1 MGSQAEL
8 MVRPDREKTAAG
20 RMRSA
25 LLAII
30 PCLLALAMLAGCKS
44 IPPLDTKPLD
54 DAGMT
59 YDTVKQLEA
68 AKISQSEIG
77 EIAEAKQG
85 GLSDA
90 GCVEI
95 LGIYRTRKAPFD
107 AGEAVSGLL
116 QVGLSEANVIEL
128 ARLNQLGLGVGELQ
142 AMKLAG
148 LSEEIVMDVARD
160 HAEGKPVLSGASLG
174 RMKNAELRSGTILE
188 LVRRNVPDSD
198 ADAILAA
205 RKHGMSDAEILRHF
219 HGSA

>member
-1 MGSQAEL
+1 MAVCPE
-8 MVRPDREKTAAG
+8 RANARAG
-20 RMRSA
+20 RRRGIFPA
-25 LLAII
+25 LI
-30 PCLLALAMLAGCKS
+30 PCLVALAMLAGCKT

-59 YDTVKQLEA
+59 YDTIKQLEA
-68 AKISQSEIG
+68 AKISQAEIG
-77 EIAEAKQG
+77 EIAQARQG

-95 LGIYRTRKAPFD
+95 LSIYRTRKTPFD
-107 AGEAVSGLL
+107 AGDVVAGML
-116 QVGLSEANVIEL
+116 QVGISEANVVEL
-128 ARLNQLGLGVGELQ
+128 ARLNQLGLGAGELQ

-148 LSEEIVMDVARD
+148 LSQEIVMDVARD

-174 RMKNAELRSGTILE
+174 KMKNAEIRSGTILE

-198 ADAILAA
+198 ADAIIAA

-219 HGSA
+219 HGTA

>member
-1 MGSQAEL
+1 MGSQADMAACLE
-8 MVRPDREKTAAG
+8 RRKTTAG
-20 RMRSA
+20 RARE
-25 LLAII
+25 LCIAII
-30 PCLLALAMLAGCKS
+30 PCLFALAMLTGCKS

-68 AKISQSEIG
+68 VKISQTEIG
-77 EIAEAKQG
+77 EIAKARQG

-95 LGIYRTRKAPFD
+95 LGIYRTRKTPFD
-107 AGEAVSGLL
+107 AGDAVTGLL
-116 QVGLSEANVIEL
+116 QVGMSEADVMEL
-128 ARLNQLGLGVGELQ
+128 ARLNQLGLDVGELQ

-188 LVRRNVPDSD
+188 LVKRNVPDSD

-205 RKHGMSDAEILRHF
+205 RKHGMSDSEILRHF

>member
-1 MGSQAEL
+1 MGSQAD
-8 MVRPDREKTAAG
+8 VIGHPDSREALAG
-20 RMRSA
+20 RTRSFF
-25 LLAII
+25 LPLI
-30 PCLLALAMLAGCKS
+30 PCLLAVALLGGCKS

-59 YDTVKQLEA
+59 YDTVKQLES
-68 AKISQSEIG
+68 AKISQAEIL
-77 EIAEAKQG
+77 EMAKAHQG

-107 AGEAVSGLL
+107 AGDAVAGLL
-116 QVGLSEANVIEL
+116 QVGMSEANVIDL
-128 ARLNQLGLGVGELQ
+128 ARLNQLGLGAGELQ
-142 AMKLAG
+142 AVKLAG
-148 LSEEIVMDVARD
+148 LSQEVVMDVARD

-174 RMKNAELRSGTILE
+174 RMKNAEIRSGTILE

-198 ADAILAA
+198 ADAIIAA
-205 RKHGMSDAEILRHF
+205 HKHGVSDVEILRHF

>member
-1 MGSQAEL
+1 MCCPERS
-8 MVRPDREKTAAG
+8 KTAAG
-20 RMRSA
+20 QIRHVF
-25 LLAII
+25 LAII
-30 PCLLALAMLAGCKS
+30 SCLLVLAMLAGCKS

-59 YDTVKQLEA
+59 YDTIKQLEA
-68 AKISQSEIG
+68 AKISQAEIG
-77 EIAEAKQG
+77 EISRARQG

-107 AGEAVSGLL
+107 AGDAVAGLL
-116 QVGLSEANVIEL
+116 QVGMSEPNVIEL

-148 LSEEIVMDVARD
+148 LSQEIVMDVARD

-219 HGSA
+219 RGSA

>member
-1 MGSQAEL
+1 MGSQAKIVFRPECVKTPVGRRRGIFPAL
-8 MVRPDREKTAAG
+8 M
-20 RMRSA
+20 
-25 LLAII
+25 
-30 PCLLALAMLAGCKS
+30 PCLFVLAMLAGCKT

-59 YDTVKQLEA
+59 YDTIKQLEA
-68 AKISQSEIG
+68 AKISQAEIG
-77 EIAEAKQG
+77 EMARARQG
-85 GLSDA
+85 GMSDA
-90 GCVEI
+90 GCAEI

-107 AGEAVSGLL
+107 AGDAVAGLL
-116 QVGLSEANVIEL
+116 QVGISEPNVIEL
-128 ARLNQLGLGVGELQ
+128 ARLNQLGLGAGELQ

-198 ADAILAA
+198 ADAIIAA
-205 RKHGMSDAEILRHF
+205 HKRGISDAEILRHF